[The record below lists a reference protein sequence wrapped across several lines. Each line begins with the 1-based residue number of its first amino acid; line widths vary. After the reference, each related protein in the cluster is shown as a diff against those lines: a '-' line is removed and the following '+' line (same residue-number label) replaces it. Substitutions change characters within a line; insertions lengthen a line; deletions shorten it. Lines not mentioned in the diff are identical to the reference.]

1 MICRKNRR
9 GAWLRCLALFI
20 LGCGIFVNAAG
31 AEAYPRAQ
39 AAQTALE
46 LATAFDEGLEPLAPA
61 IPSVLGLR
69 GQVGLEKALAYAFRA
84 FGAYGLAQKHLER
97 GKHAALTN
105 SDVIETAIAD
115 VALGEIALTIGDY
128 ASAES
133 VSHELAELAERAK
146 LPWAQA
152 SAKEYLGVL
161 DRRHGN
167 LDSAQT
173 LEESALQLQ
182 RDLNDERGI
191 GTVLSNLGTIARDR
205 GDFASALD
213 LHLQALAVR
222 EHSGDDLELT
232 LRNLALIYRE
242 LGDDAATKRYFE
254 RALEVAQRH
263 GDSSNYV
270 ATLGTYASYMA
281 DTHEFDAAL
290 AAADESLAIAR
301 VIGNLPAIAFEL
313 LDSGR
318 ALLGLG
324 RAAEATGRLNEALA
338 LGRELNQHEI
348 VGRSEVALAEAAL
361 DRGDRQLA
369 RTLLQQTFAD
379 PQAHQYKPLLAQAY
393 AVGEKLAITNGETS
407 AALDYAH
414 QQAALREELLGTRAS
429 RRLSALESQYARAAS
444 EQQLALMTK
453 DNQLQAERLTQER
466 LQRNFGIAVLL
477 GAALLIGLLAWRFVG
492 MRRLNHALGVR
503 NVEIESQRAA
513 LSDANTRLERQA
525 GELYQAAITDPLT
538 GVLNRG
544 HVLRQLDARI
554 TDCTRDGR
562 ELAVLLIDF
571 DHFKQINDTR
581 GHLFGDRVLVAGVQT
596 LRQWLEPGDLL
607 GRYGGEEF
615 IIVASD
621 RNPSAV
627 TAFAE
632 RLRVRVAE
640 TLTMFAPELV
650 AVATISVGIARL
662 AQMPPPVRLETLI
675 EAADRAVYAAKANG
689 RNRVMNYTH

>member
-1 MICRKNRR
+1 MMGDENHRSAFFR
-9 GAWLRCLALFI
+9 LALVPLLWCMF
-20 LGCGIFVNAAG
+20 AAAAH
-31 AEAYPRAQ
+31 AEVYPRA
-39 AAQTALE
+39 AAAETALRV
-46 LATAFDEGLEPLAPA
+46 ATAFDASIEPFDPV
-61 IPSVLGLR
+61 IPSILGLG
-69 GQVGLEKALAYAFRA
+69 GQTLLEKTLAHSFHAMGAYNLSQKHFERYKRAALANADVV
-84 FGAYGLAQKHLER
+84 E
-97 GKHAALTN
+97 AAK
-105 SDVIETAIAD
+105 AD
-115 VALGEIALTIGDY
+115 VALGEIDLTIGDY

-133 VSHELAELAERAK
+133 VSHELADLAERAS

-167 LDSAQT
+167 LDSAEA
-173 LEESALQLQ
+173 LEERALEL
-182 RDLNDERGI
+182 RRALNDQRGI

-205 GDFASALD
+205 GDFARALD

-242 LGDDAATKRYFE
+242 LGDDATTRRYFE
-254 RALEVAQRH
+254 RALDVARHH

-270 ATLGTYASYMA
+270 ATLGTYASYLA
-281 DTHEFDAAL
+281 DIREFDAAL

-301 VIGNLPAIAFEL
+301 VIGNLPAVAFEL

-324 RAAEATGRLNEALA
+324 RITDAVDRLNEALA
-338 LGRELNQHEI
+338 LGRELHQHEI
-348 VGRSEVALAEAAL
+348 VGRSQVALAEAAL
-361 DRGDRQLA
+361 SRGERQRA
-369 RTLLQQTFAD
+369 RSLLQETFAD

-393 AVGEKLAITNGETS
+393 AVGEKLAIANGETS

-414 QQAALREELLGTRAS
+414 QQAALREDLLGTRAS

-444 EQQLALMTK
+444 EQQLVLVTK

-466 LQRNFGIAVLL
+466 LQRNFGIAVIL
-477 GAALLIGLLAWRFVG
+477 AASLLIGMLAWRFVG
-492 MRRLNHALGVR
+492 MRRLNHALGAR

-513 LSDANTRLERQA
+513 LSGANARLEHQA
-525 GELYQAAITDPLT
+525 HELYQAAITDPLT

-554 TDCTRDGR
+554 VDCTRDAR

-571 DHFKQINDTR
+571 DNFKQINDTR
-581 GHLFGDRVLVAGVQT
+581 GHVFGDRVLVAGVQT
-596 LRQWLEPGDLL
+596 MRQWLEPGDLL

-615 IIVASD
+615 IVVASD
-621 RNPSAV
+621 RDPAAIM
-627 TAFAE
+627 AFAE

-640 TLTMFAPELV
+640 TLTMFAPELT

-662 AQMPPPVRLETLI
+662 AQMTAPVRLEMLI
-675 EAADRAVYAAKANG
+675 EAADKAVYAAKAAG
-689 RNRVMNYTH
+689 RNRVVKYVE